1 MEAGTAKTSHAQLT
15 LGPLLYHWDAE
26 KRRDFYFKIADE
38 APVDCVYLGEVI
50 CSKREPYFEEYF
62 YQVADRLRS
71 AGKQVVISTVALV
84 TSAREMDDIRK
95 HASEDA
101 VVEAN
106 DVACLQALHGKP
118 HVIGP
123 FVNVFNEGAREFVLR
138 NGAFRIVLPVEA
150 PATSIKVLAN
160 TAVETEVMVFGRQP
174 LSIAMRCYH
183 ARSHGLTKDSCQFVC
198 GLDPN
203 GLSATTVTG
212 EDLLTINGTSTM
224 SHGYVVLLDELEAL
238 RKMGVTHFRV
248 SPQHMDMV
256 AVTSIYRDV
265 LDGKRTPKEAEA
277 RLLQLSD
284 DIPFVNG
291 FYYAREGLTWTEHR
305 AAAV

>member
-1 MEAGTAKTSHAQLT
+1 MEAGTTKAAKAQLT

-50 CSKREPYFEEYF
+50 CSKREPYFEDYF
-62 YQVADRLRS
+62 YPVADRLRS
-71 AGKQVVISTVALV
+71 AGKQVVISTLGLV
-84 TSAREMDDIRK
+84 TSPREMEGIRK

-123 FVNVFNEGAREFVLR
+123 LINVFNEGAREFVLR

-160 TAVETEVMVFGRQP
+160 TPAEIEVMVFGRQT

-183 ARSHGLTKDSCQFVC
+183 ARSHGLTKDTCQYVC

-203 GLSATTVTG
+203 GLPATTVTG
-212 EDLLTINGTSTM
+212 EDLLTISGTSTQ
-224 SHGYVVLLDELEAL
+224 SHGYAVLLNELEAL
-238 RKMGVTHFRV
+238 RKMGVTHFRI

-256 AVTSIYRDV
+256 AVTSIYRDA
-265 LDGKRTPKEAEA
+265 LDGKCSPGEAEA
-277 RLLQLSD
+277 SVQKLSD
-284 DIPFVNG
+284 GIPFING
-291 FYYAREGLTWTEHR
+291 FYYAREGLSWNEHR
-305 AAAV
+305 AAL

>member
-1 MEAGTAKTSHAQLT
+1 MEAGTAKSAKAQLT

-62 YQVADRLRS
+62 YPVADRLRS
-71 AGKQVVISTVALV
+71 AGKQVVISTNALV
-84 TSAREMDDIRK
+84 TSSREMADIRK

-106 DVACLQALHGKP
+106 DVACLQSLHGKP

-160 TAVETEVMVFGRQP
+160 TPAEIEVMVFGRQT
-174 LSIAMRCYH
+174 LSVAMRCYH

-212 EDLLTINGTSTM
+212 EDLLTISGTSTQ

-277 RLLQLSD
+277 HLLQLSD

>member
-1 MEAGTAKTSHAQLT
+1 MEAGTTKTAKAQLT

-50 CSKREPYFEEYF
+50 CSKREPYFEDYF
-62 YQVADRLRS
+62 TQVADRLRS
-71 AGKQVVISTVALV
+71 AGKQVVISTNALV
-84 TSAREMDDIRK
+84 TSPREMDEIRK

-106 DVACLQALHGKP
+106 DVACLQSLHGKP

-150 PATSIKVLAN
+150 PATSIKVLAD
-160 TAVETEVMVFGRQP
+160 TPAEIEVMVFGRQT
-174 LSIAMRCYH
+174 LSVAMRCYH

-212 EDLLTINGTSTM
+212 EDLLTISGTSTQ
-224 SHGYVVLLDELEAL
+224 SHGYVVLLNELEAL
-238 RKMGVTHFRV
+238 RKMGVTHFRL

-256 AVTSIYRDV
+256 AVTSMYRDV
-265 LDGKRTPKEAEA
+265 LDGKCTPKEAEA
-277 RLLQLSD
+277 RLLQMSD
-284 DIPFVNG
+284 DIPFING
-291 FYYAREGLTWTEHR
+291 FYYAREGLSWMEHR

>member
-1 MEAGTAKTSHAQLT
+1 MEAGTAKTAKAHLT

-38 APVDCVYLGEVI
+38 APVECVYLGEVI
-50 CSKREPYFEEYF
+50 CSKREPYFEDYF
-62 YQVADRLRS
+62 YQVADRLKS
-71 AGKQVVISTVALV
+71 AGKQVVISTIALV
-84 TSAREMDDIRK
+84 TSAREMNDIKK

-101 VVEAN
+101 LVEAN
-106 DVACLQALHGKP
+106 DVACLQSLHGKP

-123 FVNVFNEGAREFVLR
+123 FINVFNEGAREFALR

-150 PATSIKVLAN
+150 PATSIKVLAD
-160 TAVETEVMVFGRQP
+160 TPAEIEVMVFGRQT

-183 ARSHGLTKDSCQFVC
+183 ARSHGLTKDSCNYVC

-203 GLSATTVTG
+203 GLSVTTVTG
-212 EDLLTINGTSTM
+212 EDLLTISGTSTQ
-224 SHGYVVLLDELEAL
+224 SHGYVVLLKELEAM

-256 AVTSIYRDV
+256 AVTSIFRDT
-265 LDGKRTPKEAEA
+265 LDGKCSPGEAEA
-277 RLLQLSD
+277 RLHSISD

-291 FYYAREGLTWTEHR
+291 FYYAREGLSWMEQR
-305 AAAV
+305 AAV

>member
-1 MEAGTAKTSHAQLT
+1 MEVGTAKSSPAQLT

-38 APVDCVYLGEVI
+38 GPSIASIWARSSARSV
-50 CSKREPYFEEYF
+50 SPYFEEYF

-71 AGKQVVISTVALV
+71 AGKQVVISTTALV
-84 TSAREMDDIRK
+84 TSPREMADIRK

-101 VVEAN
+101 LVEAN

-123 FVNVFNEGAREFVLR
+123 FVNVFNEGAREFVIR
-138 NGAFRIVLPVEA
+138 NGAVRIVLPVEA

-160 TAVETEVMVFGRQP
+160 SPVETEVMVFGRQP

-224 SHGYVVLLDELEAL
+224 SHGYVVLLKELESL

-248 SPQHMDMV
+248 SPQHMDMI
-256 AVTSIYRDV
+256 AVTSIYRDT
-265 LDGKRTPKEAEA
+265 LDGKCSPQEAEA
-277 RLLQLSD
+277 RLLGMSD

-291 FYYAREGLTWTEHR
+291 FYYAREGLSWIEHR
-305 AAAV
+305 AA

>member
-1 MEAGTAKTSHAQLT
+1 MEAGTTKSAKAQLT

-50 CSKREPYFEEYF
+50 CSKREPYFEDYF
-62 YQVADRLRS
+62 YQVADRLKS
-71 AGKQVVISTVALV
+71 AGKQVVISTLGLV
-84 TSAREMDDIRK
+84 TSAREMADIKK
-95 HASEDA
+95 HADQDA
-101 VVEAN
+101 LVEAN

-123 FVNVFNEGAREFVLR
+123 LINVFNEGAREFVLR
-138 NGAFRIVLPVEA
+138 KGAFRIVLPVEA
-150 PATSIKVLAN
+150 PATSIKVLAD
-160 TAVETEVMVFGRQP
+160 TPAEIEVMVFGRQT

-183 ARSHGLTKDSCQFVC
+183 ARSHGLTKDTCQYVC

-203 GLSATTVTG
+203 GLSASTVTG
-212 EDLLTINGTSTM
+212 EDLMTISGTSTQ
-224 SHGYVVLLDELEAL
+224 SHGYVVLLNELDAL

-248 SPQHMDMV
+248 SPQYMDMI
-256 AVTSIYRDV
+256 AVTSLYRDA
-265 LDGKRTPKEAEA
+265 LDGKCSPQEAEA
-277 RLLQLSD
+277 RLLGISD

-291 FYYAREGLTWTEHR
+291 FYYAREGLSWLEHD
-305 AAAV
+305 AA

>member
-1 MEAGTAKTSHAQLT
+1 MEAGTAKTAKAQLT

-38 APVDCVYLGEVI
+38 APVECVYLGEVI
-50 CSKREPYFEEYF
+50 CSKREPYFEDYF
-62 YQVADRLRS
+62 YQVADRLKS
-71 AGKQVVISTVALV
+71 AGKQVVISTIALV
-84 TSAREMDDIRK
+84 TSAREMNDIKK

-101 VVEAN
+101 LVEAN
-106 DVACLQALHGKP
+106 DVACLQSLHGKP

-123 FVNVFNEGAREFVLR
+123 FINVFNEGAREFALR

-160 TAVETEVMVFGRQP
+160 TPAEIEVMVFGRQT

-183 ARSHGLTKDSCQFVC
+183 ARSHGLTKDSCNYVC

-203 GLSATTVTG
+203 GLSVTTVTG
-212 EDLLTINGTSTM
+212 EDLLTISGTSTQ
-224 SHGYVVLLDELEAL
+224 SHGYVVLLKELEAM

-248 SPQHMDMV
+248 SPQHMDMI
-256 AVTSIYRDV
+256 AVTSIYRDT
-265 LDGKRTPKEAEA
+265 LDGKCSPEEAEA
-277 RLLQLSD
+277 RLQGISD

-291 FYYAREGLTWTEHR
+291 FYYSREGLSWNDNR
-305 AAAV
+305 AA

>member
-1 MEAGTAKTSHAQLT
+1 MEAATAKTAKAQLT

-50 CSKREPYFEEYF
+50 CSKREPYFEDYF

-71 AGKQVVISTVALV
+71 AGKQVVISTNALV
-84 TSAREMDDIRK
+84 TSAREMADIRK

-106 DVACLQALHGKP
+106 DVACLQSLHGKP

-160 TAVETEVMVFGRQP
+160 TPAEIEVMVFGRQT
-174 LSIAMRCYH
+174 LSVAMRCYH

-212 EDLLTINGTSTM
+212 EDLLTISGTSTQ

-265 LDGKRTPKEAEA
+265 LDGKLTPKEAEA
-277 RLLQLSD
+277 RLLQMSD
-284 DIPFVNG
+284 DIPFING
-291 FYYAREGLTWTEHR
+291 FYYAREGLSWTEHR

>member
-1 MEAGTAKTSHAQLT
+1 MEAATAKTAKAQVT

-26 KRRDFYFKIADE
+26 ERRDFYFKIADE

-50 CSKREPYFEEYF
+50 CSKREPYFEDYF

-71 AGKQVVISTVALV
+71 AGKQVVISTNALV
-84 TSAREMDDIRK
+84 TSPREMADIRK

-106 DVACLQALHGKP
+106 DVACLQSLHGKP

-150 PATSIKVLAN
+150 PATSIKVLAD
-160 TAVETEVMVFGRQP
+160 TPAEIEVMVFGRQT
-174 LSIAMRCYH
+174 LSVAMRCYH
-183 ARSHGLTKDSCQFVC
+183 ARSHGLTKDSCQYVC

-212 EDLLTINGTSTM
+212 DDLLTISGTSTQ
-224 SHGYVVLLDELEAL
+224 SHGYVVLLNELEAL
-238 RKMGVTHFRV
+238 RNMGVTHFRV

-265 LDGKRTPKEAEA
+265 LDGKRTPKEAETQ
-277 RLLQLSD
+277 LLQMSD
-284 DIPFVNG
+284 DIPFING
-291 FYYAREGLTWTEHR
+291 FYYAREGLSWIERH
-305 AAAV
+305 AAA

>member
-1 MEAGTAKTSHAQLT
+1 MDAGTTKTAKAQLT

-38 APVDCVYLGEVI
+38 APVDSVYLGEVI
-50 CSKREPYFEEYF
+50 CSKREPYFEDYF
-62 YQVADRLRS
+62 DQVADRLKS
-71 AGKQVVISTVALV
+71 AGKQVVISTLGLV
-84 TSAREMDDIRK
+84 TSAREMNDIRK
-95 HASEDA
+95 HASENA

-123 FVNVFNEGAREFVLR
+123 LVNVFNEGAREFVLR
-138 NGAFRIVLPVEA
+138 NGAFRVVLPVEA

-160 TAVETEVMVFGRQP
+160 TPAEIEVMVFGRQT

-183 ARSHGLTKDSCQFVC
+183 ARSHGLTKDTCQYVC

-212 EDLLTINGTSTM
+212 DDLLTISGTSTQ
-224 SHGYVVLLDELEAL
+224 SHGYVVLLKELEAM
-238 RKMGVTHFRV
+238 RKMGVTHFRL
-248 SPQHMDMV
+248 SPQYVDMV
-256 AVTSIYRDV
+256 AVASIHRDT
-265 LDGKRTPKEAEA
+265 LDGKCSPEEAEA
-277 RLLQLSD
+277 RLQQITD
-284 DIPFVNG
+284 DVPFVNG
-291 FYYAREGLTWTEHR
+291 FYYAREGLSWMEHR
-305 AAAV
+305 AA

>member
-1 MEAGTAKTSHAQLT
+1 MEAGTGKTAKAQLT

-62 YQVADRLRS
+62 GQVADRLRS
-71 AGKQVVISTVALV
+71 AGKQVVISTLALV
-84 TSAREMDDIRK
+84 TSPREMAEIRE
-95 HASEDA
+95 HADA
-101 VVEAN
+101 DAIVEAN

-138 NGAFRIVLPVEA
+138 NSAFRIVLPVEA
-150 PATSIKVLAN
+150 PATSIKVLADT
-160 TAVETEVMVFGRQP
+160 TAEIEIMVFGRQP

-183 ARSHGLTKDSCQFVC
+183 ARSHGLTKDSCQYVC

-212 EDLLTINGTSTM
+212 DDLLTINGTATM
-224 SHGYVVLLDELEAL
+224 SHGYVVLLKELEAL

-248 SPQHMDMV
+248 SPQHMDMI

-265 LDGKRTPKEAEA
+265 LDGKCAADEAEA
-277 RLLQLSD
+277 RLSQMSD
-284 DIPFVNG
+284 GVPFVNG
-291 FYYAREGLTWTEHR
+291 FYYAREGLSWNAQH
-305 AAAV
+305 AA